1 MDKKLI
7 GQKISTLR
15 KEKGLTQ
22 KELAERLCV
31 TDKSVSKWE
40 TGVHFPDIAIMEKLA
55 DELGITVSDLLGLEQ
70 ATSEEVIK
78 GMTEVSEEEKKE
90 IKKTM
95 RGQSWEQIFYGI
107 IGTVVSIYL
116 SWILHTQGL
125 RGGIYG
131 ICTTVAMI
139 VAMECAANGI
149 YNLVK
154 LKKL

>member
-1 MDKKLI
+1 MDKKVI
-7 GQKISTLR
+7 GQKISSLR

-22 KELAERLCV
+22 KELADKLCV
-31 TDKSVSKWE
+31 TDKTVSKWE
-40 TGVHFPDIAIMEKLA
+40 TGVNFPDIAIFEKLA
-55 DELGITVSDLLGLEQ
+55 TELGTNVVDLLGLEQ

-95 RGQSWEQIFYGI
+95 RVQSWEQIFYGI
-107 IGTVVSIYL
+107 IGVVVSIYL
-116 SWILHTQGL
+116 SWILNEQGL
-125 RGGIYG
+125 KGGIYG
-131 ICTTVAMI
+131 VCTTFAMI
-139 VAMECAANGI
+139 VAMHHASNGI

>member
-95 RGQSWEQIFYGI
+95 RVQSWEQIIYGI

-116 SWILHTQGL
+116 SWILNEQGL
-125 RGGIYG
+125 KGGIYG
-131 ICTTVAMI
+131 ICTTATMI
-139 VAMECAANGI
+139 VAMVCAENGI